1 MGGTEERR
9 LDIVR
14 TVSLNESI
22 QLSLTRPSSKICYSV
37 ITSVNASKPRLLL
50 VEVTLTHGIRMD
62 LASSLQSL
70 RQRNRTAPV
79 RQMGHDN
86 AKALRIHPTR

>member
-22 QLSLTRPSSKICYSV
+22 QLCLTRPSSKICYSV
-37 ITSVNASKPRLLL
+37 RTSKPRLLL